1 MTELNQETLDPE
13 RQEKAREYAAVRRR
27 FMLLDLALGAGL
39 LILWLVTGWSAAL
52 RDWITTWTENRWL
65 AVAAFGGI
73 FGGFFFLVDLPLA
86 YYTGF
91 VLPHRYDQSNQTLQ
105 GWITDLLKSTG
116 LAVVLG
122 GLLLEILYYLLQ
134 TAPET
139 WWIWTGGV
147 VVLFSAVL
155 ANLAPV
161 LIFPLFYDFEPLGE
175 KHQELEQ
182 SLLSLAEQAGTE
194 VRGVYTFDI
203 SRRTKSANAGLTGL
217 GSSQRIIVGDNL
229 LEEFTNPEIETVLA
243 HELGHQVHH
252 DIVLG
257 MAFQAVLN
265 FGGLYLA
272 SLALRWGVEAFDFR
286 GIADLA
292 ALPLFG
298 LVLGAFG
305 LVTMPLSNA
314 YSRWRERMAD
324 RYALQATGKGEA
336 YASALTR
343 LANQN
348 LAEVDPDRWV
358 EVLLY
363 SHPPLK
369 KRIALAQSGRSHK
382 D

>member
-1 MTELNQETLDPE
+1 MTENQTETLDPE
-13 RQEKAREYAAVRRR
+13 RQKQAREYAAVRRR
-27 FMLLDLALGAGL
+27 FMLLDLALGSGL
-39 LILWLVTGWSAAL
+39 LILWLVTGWSAYL
-52 RDWITTWTENRWL
+52 REWITSWTGSPWL
-65 AVAAFGGI
+65 AVAAYGGI
-73 FGGFFFLVDLPLA
+73 FGGFFLLADLPLA
-86 YYTGF
+86 YYTGYI
-91 VLPHRYDQSNQTLQ
+91 LPHRYGQSNQTLK
-105 GWITDLLKSTG
+105 GWITDLIKSTA
-116 LAVVLG
+116 LAAVLG
-122 GLLLEILYYLLQ
+122 GLLLEVLYYLLR
-134 TAPET
+134 TAPDT
-139 WWIWTGGV
+139 WWIWTGAV

-175 KHQELEQ
+175 EHEELERA
-182 SLLSLAEQAGTE
+182 LLSLAEQAGTE
-194 VRGVYTFDI
+194 VRGVYKFDI

-217 GSSQRIIVGDNL
+217 GSSQRIIVGDNM
-229 LEEFTNPEIETVLA
+229 LEEFTDQEIETVLA

-252 DIVLG
+252 DILLG
-257 MAFQAVLN
+257 ITFQSVLN

-272 SLALRWGVEAFDFR
+272 SLVLRWAAAAFNFQGV
-286 GIADLA
+286 ADLA

-298 LVLGAFG
+298 LVMGAFG

-358 EVLLY
+358 KWLLL

-369 KRIALAQSGRSHK
+369 DRIASALPEKEGVE
-382 D
+382 

>member
-1 MTELNQETLDPE
+1 MTENHPETLDPE

-27 FMLLDLALGAGL
+27 FMLLDLALGTGL

-52 RDWITTWTENRWL
+52 RDWITSWTSSPWL
-65 AVAAFGGI
+65 AVAAYGGI
-73 FGGFFFLVDLPLA
+73 FGGFFLLADLPLA

-91 VLPHRYDQSNQTLQ
+91 ILPHRYDQSNQTLQ
-105 GWITDLLKSTG
+105 GWFTDLVKSTA
-116 LAVVLG
+116 LAAVLG
-122 GLLLEILYYLLQ
+122 GLLIEILYYLLR

-175 KHQELEQ
+175 KYQELEQ
-182 SLLSLAEQAGTE
+182 ALLALAEKAGTK
-194 VRGVYTFDI
+194 VRGVYSFDI

-217 GSSQRIIVGDNL
+217 GSSQRIIVGDNM
-229 LEEFTNPEIETVLA
+229 LEEFTDDEIETVLA

-252 DIVLG
+252 DIILG
-257 MAFQAVLN
+257 MAFQSVLN

-272 SLALRWGVEAFDFR
+272 SLALRWGAAAFNFQ
-286 GIADLA
+286 GVADLA

-298 LVLGAFG
+298 LVMGAFG
-305 LVTMPLSNA
+305 LITMPLSNA

-324 RYALQATGKGEA
+324 RYALRATGKREA

-348 LAEVDPDRWV
+348 LAEADPDRWV
-358 EVLLY
+358 KWLLL
-363 SHPPLK
+363 SHPPLQE
-369 KRIALAQSGRSHK
+369 RIAAALPGKEGR